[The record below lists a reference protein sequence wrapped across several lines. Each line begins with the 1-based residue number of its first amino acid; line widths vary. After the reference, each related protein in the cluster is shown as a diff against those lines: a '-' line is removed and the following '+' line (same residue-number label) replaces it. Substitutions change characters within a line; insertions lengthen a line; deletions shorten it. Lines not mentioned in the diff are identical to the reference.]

1 MFARGQRG
9 RPQAAESGPSSFP
22 VIGAWR
28 FACKPLMILA
38 AAGLLAGC
46 GLGAGAAPSGVQLTV
61 SSDFGAAVLHQ
72 SSAPHVRGSETAMS
86 LLMRNDTVST
96 RFGGGFVQSNG
107 GRSGGQSHGQPIDW
121 FYYVNGIEAP
131 LGAASTNVHQ
141 GDHIWW
147 DRHDWSETD
156 HIPAVVGSFPEPF
169 VNGIDGKRDPVRVE
183 CTATGGRACRE
194 VLAVLR
200 AAGVPAGVAA
210 LGGGGPQTLD
220 VLVGPWLQIGGDRVA
235 HAIAGGPAA
244 SGVYATFSA
253 NGRTLALLDQ
263 DGARRGALTGSAG
276 LIAATRTGEEA
287 PTWVVTGTDEAGV
300 ALAAGEF
307 NPQTLDGHFAV
318 AVTSAG
324 TQSLPL
330 VSG

>member
-1 MFARGQRG
+1 MSPHAR
-9 RPQAAESGPSSFP
+9 AAAAP
-22 VIGAWR
+22 V
-28 FACKPLMILA
+28 LA
-38 AAGLLAGC
+38 AVLAALALAGC
-46 GLGAGAAPSGVQLTV
+46 GLGAGRAPGGVQLLVTTG
-61 SSDFGAAVLHQ
+61 FGARVLG
-72 SSAPHVRGSETAMS
+72 SWSAPSVRGEETVMS
-86 LLMRNDTVST
+86 LLARNAHVST
-96 RFGGGFVQSNG
+96 RYSGGFVESIDG
-107 GRSGGQSHGQPIDW
+107 VSGGHEHGAPVDW

-156 HIPAVVGSFPEPF
+156 HVPAVVGSFPEPF
-169 VNGIDGKRDPVRVE
+169 VNGVDGKRDPVRVE
-183 CTATGGRACRE
+183 CTATGGRACRG

-235 HAIAGGPAA
+235 HAIASGPAA

-253 NGRTLALLDQ
+253 NGRALTLLDQ

-276 LIAATRTGEEA
+276 LIAATRTGDEA

-300 ALAAGEF
+300 ALAAAEF
-307 NPQTLDGHFAV
+307 NSQTLGGHFAV

-330 VSG
+330 VGG